1 MIDHEIF
8 IKWANQKIGQPVI
21 NGDQIRF
28 NSPFCEDTKHHL
40 YCNIKKFWKGLY
52 NCFKS
57 NNKGTVLALVMKI
70 DNCSYED
77 ALQTLGI
84 KQNKFFEKFELEDHS
99 IDVNSL
105 IKEEFKVIQKPNG
118 VVTLNEA
125 PPWLYKKAKDYLLSR
140 KIDLN
145 AFYVGIEG
153 RMKNRLVIPYYDRN
167 NNWIYYNGRALFE
180 SNLRYLGPLKDEN
193 DVGKA
198 DVMFFPTWF
207 QKNQKIYICEGEF
220 DCMSIQEQD
229 LISCA
234 VGGKQISTKHAS
246 VVANKQVC
254 LAFDNDSAGQ
264 MAIENSAKLL
274 KSFGCEVSSVH
285 PPLDI
290 KDWNEFLVRFDKN
303 MLSQY
308 IRLAE
313 KQMDG

>member
-1 MIDHEIF
+1 MIDHNIF
-8 IKWANQKIGQPVI
+8 IEWASQKIGQPVI

-57 NNKGTVLALVMKI
+57 NNKGTVVALVMKI
-70 DNCSYED
+70 NNCSYDD
-77 ALQTLGI
+77 ALETLGI
-84 KQNKFFEKFELEDHS
+84 KQNKFFEKFELEDHN

-105 IKEEFKVIQKPNG
+105 IKEEFKIIEKPDG
-118 VVTLNEA
+118 VVPLNEA
-125 PPWLYKKAKDYLLSR
+125 PSWLSKKAKDYLLSR

-145 AFYVGIEG
+145 IFYIGVEG

-180 SNLRYLGPLKDEN
+180 NNLRYLGPLKDEC

-198 DVMFFPTWF
+198 DVIFFPTWF

-220 DCMSIQEQD
+220 DCISIHGQD

-246 VVANKQVC
+246 IVANKQVC
-254 LAFDNDSAGQ
+254 LAFDNDLAGQ
-264 MAIENSAKLL
+264 MAVENSAKLL

-308 IRLAE
+308 IKLAE